1 MAEWCWKTGA
11 LIGSEPPCE
20 PRGVGDGLANPLAA
34 AGDKGRSSVKLQ
46 IH

>member
-1 MAEWCWKTGA
+1 MTTIAFTTREG
-11 LIGSEPPCE
+11 L
-20 PRGVGDGLANPLAA
+20 GDGLANPLAA